1 MSDTTQDPASA
12 GGETNPEI
20 SGGGESGH
28 NSGPDANA
36 LAAELRK
43 ARKQLKQQEQQIAK
57 FSQLEDERKQSEL
70 TEIERYKKQAD
81 EYKAQLEA
89 QAKKFTEARKRNVF
103 EMAAQKAG
111 AVDPAAA
118 WKLADVSSLEVDDE
132 GNVANVSDVLKAL
145 QKQSPYLFGAAPQNG
160 NGTSGAN
167 PSNGAPKVDAKKLA
181 SMSDEEF
188 RNTIARLNAGEKIL

>member
-1 MSDTTQDPASA
+1 MSDTTQDPAPA
-12 GGETNPEI
+12 GGDNLEPS

-28 NSGPDANA
+28 DSSADNA
-36 LAAELRK
+36 LAAQLRK
-43 ARKQLKQQEQQIAK
+43 TTKQLKQYEQRIASFEK
-57 FSQLEDERKQSEL
+57 AEAERKQSEL
-70 TEIERYKKQAD
+70 TEVERYKKQAD

-111 AVDPAAA
+111 AIDPAAA
-118 WKLADVSSLEVDDE
+118 WKLADVSVLEVDDE
-132 GNVANVSDVLKAL
+132 GNVANVADVLKNL
-145 QKQSPYLFGAAPQNG
+145 QKQSPYLFGAAPQG

-167 PSNGAPKVDAKKLA
+167 PSNGAPKVDSKKIA

-188 RNTIARLNAGEKIL
+188 RKTIARLNAGEQIL